1 MNNKNNT
8 QKIELE
14 LHSFGFNVVSKDL
27 EIPWLGFLLTSE
39 N

>member
-14 LHSFGFNVVSKDL
+14 LYSFGFNVVSKDL
-27 EIPWLGFLLTSE
+27 EIPW
-39 N
+39 